1 MKHKILVLDVYP
13 EVKYRISKD
22 LNGGYG
28 TGNDYG
34 DSWFSK
40 LLKLFVKNSI
50 NFPPL
55 YSVQVCGELVALG
68 HELEFKKN
76 ISSNDINNYD
86 LIIMPSSIVCH
97 ETEIEFVKKLS
108 KINKVLVIGPFG
120 SANPNNYLKNGAAVL
135 KGEPENFFHKINL
148 TKFIEDFKIEL
159 IENSK
164 IVPLDDFEI
173 PGWETV
179 FKDYTPVMKFLGK
192 GPAINL
198 YASKG
203 CPYSCFHY
211 CTYPTQQG
219 RVVRRRSVDNLIG
232 EIEYWSKNYNIKNF
246 LFRDPVFSINNK
258 LTLEVCKKIKEAGLK
273 IKFGIETHLNNLSE
287 DLAKELYDCGLRY
300 IEVGIESVTDKVIKA
315 SKRFSIEKEKEIT
328 LIKSIEKIGIKIK
341 TMFIYGLPLDDL
353 KTCQDSLDFAK
364 KINASYSQYNIF
376 TPYPGT
382 PIYKEYE
389 EKIISNKYEDFSQT
403 NLVFKHDKLSKKDLS
418 NMISKSYRDYYLRTD
433 YFFKIFKNI
442 FKKLSVTS

>member
-1 MKHKILVLDVYP
+1 MRIIIFDPYKTGNFKIN
-13 EVKYRISKD
+13 KD
-22 LNGGYG
+22 QAGGYG
-28 TGNDYG
+28 TSNEIGSNV
-34 DSWFSK
+34 FSVI
-40 LLKLFVKNSI
+40 LSAFLKKTI
-50 NFPPL
+50 NYSPMFAVYT
-55 YSVQVCGELVALG
+55 YSVLKKKGFDVHYTKNFDDIKDCDLCLVT
-68 HELEFKKN
+68 
-76 ISSNDINNYD
+76 
-86 LIIMPSSIVCH
+86 SSIVCH
-97 ETEIEFVKKLS
+97 ETEI
-108 KINKVLVIGPFG
+108 
-120 SANPNNYLKNGAAVL
+120 NYLKKL
-135 KGEPENFFHKINL
+135 KEKKVYTGVMGSFCTTLPDLYLKQANFVVSGEPEFFFLNQDIKKIINEKPSGILKNL
-148 TKFIEDFKIEL
+148 G
-159 IENSK
+159 NSS
-164 IVPLDDFEI
+164 LDDLPHPSWDQTFKYGGPRAFFISLFQKTI
-173 PGWETV
+173 P
-179 FKDYTPVMKFLGK
+179 
-192 GPAINL
+192 IL
-198 YASKG
+198 YSRG

-287 DLAKELYDCGLRY
+287 NLAKELYDCGLRY

-328 LIKSIEKIGIKIK
+328 LIKKIEKIGIKIK

-389 EKIISNKYEDFSQT
+389 EKIISNQYEDFSQT

>member
-1 MKHKILVLDVYP
+1 M
-13 EVKYRISKD
+13 
-22 LNGGYG
+22 
-28 TGNDYG
+28 
-34 DSWFSK
+34 
-40 LLKLFVKNSI
+40 
-50 NFPPL
+50 
-55 YSVQVCGELVALG
+55 
-68 HELEFKKN
+68 
-76 ISSNDINNYD
+76 
-86 LIIMPSSIVCH
+86 
-97 ETEIEFVKKLS
+97 
-108 KINKVLVIGPFG
+108 
-120 SANPNNYLKNGAAVL
+120 
-135 KGEPENFFHKINL
+135 
-148 TKFIEDFKIEL
+148 
-159 IENSK
+159 
-164 IVPLDDFEI
+164 
-173 PGWETV
+173 
-179 FKDYTPVMKFLGK
+179 
-192 GPAINL
+192 
-198 YASKG
+198 
-203 CPYSCFHY
+203 
-211 CTYPTQQG
+211 
-219 RVVRRRSVDNLIG
+219 DNLIG

-315 SKRFSIEKEKEIT
+315 SKRFSIKKEKEIT

-442 FKKLSVTS
+442 FKKLSVTC